1 MDMFDPGI
9 SHTLAGTAID
19 SPRNALTLCT
29 ELHVRFGQLRW
40 YLEPTRVP
48 HSYTLHLVRG
58 ERLPYYLLPPEI
70 ITFNAAAVPP
80 PPDPRLL
87 AFHRACCLMLG
98 VSGAGEC
105 VDRVLRDMEEMAGAG
120 VLAADG
126 SSDLGQFWKL
136 REVLGGVC

>member
-1 MDMFDPGI
+1 MDI

-40 YLEPTRVP
+40 YLEPTQDP

-58 ERLPYYLLPPEI
+58 ERLPYHLLPPGTGGI
-70 ITFNAAAVPP
+70 VTFNAAAVPP

-87 AFHRACCLMLG
+87 AFHRACCLMLR

-105 VDRVLRDMEEMAGAG
+105 VDRALRGMEEMAGAG

-136 REVLGGVC
+136 GEVLGGVC